1 LKPPFI
7 PNTFKINFTAAAATA
22 AAALYLQKLVLNN
35 VIRQLPDCFSIKKLA
50 KKTRF

>member
-22 AAALYLQKLVLNN
+22 AAAALYLQKFVLNL
-35 VIRQLPDCFSIKKLA
+35 IQY
-50 KKTRF
+50 KKTC